1 MSDIYSTTNLSAT
14 GLVKKRDLVRVSF
27 QEGCSVFING
37 ESGKEYDV
45 KIKENDR
52 EIYSSKIKTGY
63 WSKINKR
70 YFGNYSV
77 DVYLNDKLVKSEAL
91 NLKGK
96 NVKINIDSNSLGDNL
111 AWIPQID
118 KFQKVHKCNVFVH
131 SYFKNLFE
139 KTYPNLNFF
148 DTFGGCH
155 ASYSL
160 GYYFDKDWPSY
171 TPVNPKTV
179 TLGRVAAN
187 ILGMDYEEIKPKLSF
202 TPEVYNKKYVCIA
215 TQSTAQAKYWN
226 NPKGWESV
234 VDYLNSKG
242 YEVWCVDKYPSFGSK
257 DLVNSIPK
265 GAINKTGDIS
275 IEERMSQ
282 IHGAEFF
289 IGLSSGL
296 SWLAWALSKPV
307 VLISGFTDKFN
318 EFKTPYRVLNE
329 KVCNSCWNDLNCKFD
344 PSNWKWCPRDKN
356 FECSSEI
363 SFEMVKSEIDKCLN
377 KIK

>member
-1 MSDIYSTTNLSAT
+1 MSDIYSSTNLVLAET
-14 GLVKKRDLVRVSF
+14 AKKRDLVKVNF
-27 QEGCSVFING
+27 LEGCSVSING
-37 ESGKEYDV
+37 KSGKEYDV

-52 EIYSSKIKTGY
+52 EIYSSKIKTGH

-96 NVKINIDSNSLGDNL
+96 NVKININSNSLGDNL

-160 GYYFDKDWPSY
+160 GYYFGEDWPSY

-179 TLGRVAAN
+179 TLGRVAAD

-202 TPEVYNKKYVCIA
+202 TPKVYNKKYVCIA

-242 YEVWCVDKYPSFGSK
+242 YEVWCVDKFNSFGAK
-257 DLVNSIPK
+257 GLINLIPK
-265 GAINKTGDIS
+265 GAVDKTGDVS
-275 IEERMSQ
+275 LEERMAQ
-282 IHGAEFF
+282 IDGADFF

-296 SWLAWALSKPV
+296 SWLAWALNKPV
-307 VLISGFTDKFN
+307 ILISGFTGEFN
-318 EFKTPYRVLNE
+318 EFYTPHRVFNK
-329 KVCNSCWNDLNCKFD
+329 KVCNSCWNDLSCTFD
-344 PSNWKWCPRDKN
+344 ASDWLWCPRGKK
-356 FECSSEI
+356 FECSSKI
-363 SFEMVKSEIDKCLN
+363 TPEMVIE
-377 KIK
+377 KINLINI